1 MKLTILPVVRW
12 SILALAA
19 AAPLAALDAKDVQLA
34 QAQVERP
41 RIETASLQAE
51 QVQAPRVADSLGET
65 STFLAAGQFIWKPDP
80 AASGPVKIV
89 VSIPLQLAYVFKGST
104 LIATSS
110 VSTGAPG
117 YDTPVGSFTIL
128 QKKVD
133 HKSTLYD
140 DAPMPFMQR
149 LTWDGVAL
157 HAGKVTGQPASHG
170 CVRLPAAF
178 AKKLYGETSLGAQVV
193 IVDEAPM
200 SAEQAYA
207 ALPPA
212 DLLASR

>member
-1 MKLTILPVVRW
+1 MKHTILPVVRRT
-12 SILALAA
+12 ILAVAA
-19 AAPLAALDAKDVQLA
+19 AAPLSALHA
-34 QAQVERP
+34 QAPQVEQP
-41 RIETASLQAE
+41 RIESAS
-51 QVQAPRVADSLGET
+51 VQTVQFQSPQFGADDPADSLA
-65 STFLAAGQFIWKPDP
+65 FLDPGQYIWKPDS

-110 VSTGAPG
+110 VSTGLPG
-117 YDTPVGSFTIL
+117 YDTPVGAFTIL
-128 QKKVD
+128 QKEVD
-133 HKSTLYD
+133 HKSSLYD

-178 AKKLYGETSLGAQVV
+178 AKKLYRETSLGAQVV

-200 SAEQAYA
+200 SAAQAYA
-207 ALPPA
+207 AAPPS